1 MEPKRPSNLEEC
13 TFSMSNFDHSID
25 GELEGALR
33 TSRVYAQHA
42 AWDFCGYVWFA
53 DGQFHED
60 VWQYRRYDGKRGD
73 DVDRVPGVADPRT
86 ERGLDGERDPAH
98 DEEQDRGDREVA
110 RELDVG
116 QGILGVRP
124 PVRSHEPD
132 RGRNQNQPDHGVH
145 DHVPLV
151 GHRERHPQDGKSRH
165 GAGEDEPEHQC
176 GDLVAPPHL
185 PWLGL
190 NAGIGQ

>member
-60 VWQYRRYDGKRGD
+60 VWQYNAYTETFTADSLPELMQAVNAEWGD
-73 DVDRVPGVADPRT
+73 D
-86 ERGLDGERDPAH
+86 
-98 DEEQDRGDREVA
+98 
-110 RELDVG
+110 
-116 QGILGVRP
+116 
-124 PVRSHEPD
+124 
-132 RGRNQNQPDHGVH
+132 
-145 DHVPLV
+145 
-151 GHRERHPQDGKSRH
+151 
-165 GAGEDEPEHQC
+165 
-176 GDLVAPPHL
+176 
-185 PWLGL
+185 
-190 NAGIGQ
+190 